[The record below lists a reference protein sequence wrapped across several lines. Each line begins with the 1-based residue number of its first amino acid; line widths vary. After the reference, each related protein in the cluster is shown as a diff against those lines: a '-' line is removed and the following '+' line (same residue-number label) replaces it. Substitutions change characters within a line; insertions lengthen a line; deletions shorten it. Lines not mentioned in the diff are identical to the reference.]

1 MIFWGYLIR
10 AIRNPNNAC
19 APTPRPW
26 LQAPCFK
33 FWTAVSVITGLLLF
47 GATSIETT
55 DLDAQRVY
63 PFPSIS
69 RDVLI
74 DSHTSSSLLLESP
87 YCKSIRPEVFCTN
100 DSLSFGSFA
109 LAFYLPG
116 FINRM
121 KDFGAGFEMQERLAV
136 FQEINFMRTLARVTY
151 SICFVCHLFLPC
163 QP

>member
-47 GATSIETT
+47 GATSIETI

-63 PFPSIS
+63 LFPLTLGAI
-69 RDVLI
+69 LI
-74 DSHTSSSLLLESP
+74 DSHTSSSSLLESP
-87 YCKSIRPEVFCTN
+87 YCKSIRPEVF
-100 DSLSFGSFA
+100 L
-109 LAFYLPG
+109 Y
-116 FINRM
+116 
-121 KDFGAGFEMQERLAV
+121 
-136 FQEINFMRTLARVTY
+136 
-151 SICFVCHLFLPC
+151 
-163 QP
+163 